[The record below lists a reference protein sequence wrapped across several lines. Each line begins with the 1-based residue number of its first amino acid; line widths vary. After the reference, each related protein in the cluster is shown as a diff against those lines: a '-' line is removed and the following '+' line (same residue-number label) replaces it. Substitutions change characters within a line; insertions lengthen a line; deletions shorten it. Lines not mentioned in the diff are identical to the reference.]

1 MIIIAVINAG
11 DTIDCSIEKDD
22 MQEPIGR
29 LRVPNN
35 VQGYTLLLSRIQ
47 AVNRD
52 DQKVFMGFVSH
63 TPCED
68 FHRFFSKQGFE
79 IMQIE
84 PDNTR
89 ERPGIY
95 HINGPRF
102 SLDIY
107 ETQSSLPDMSTKKVL
122 LDYRGPVAKEKPSLK
137 P

>member
-47 AVNRD
+47 AVNKD
-52 DQKVFMGFVSH
+52 DQKVFIGFVSY
-63 TPCED
+63 TRCED
-68 FHRFFSKQGFE
+68 FHRFFSEQGFDV
-79 IMQIE
+79 IQVE

-95 HINGPRF
+95 HISGPRF
-102 SLDIY
+102 SPGLNGAQASI
-107 ETQSSLPDMSTKKVL
+107 PDMNTKKVL
-122 LDYRGPVAKEKPSLK
+122 LDYRGPVAKEKSSLK